1 MPYVRF
7 VIDIVCKDK
16 AGFKHAGLDCALKG
30 SLDVVAAQGACRI
43 AIYVIAPIIAVKMS
57 EACRSGSRRC
67 LGWHNA
73 GVEGLMPYLW
83 FQAVL
88 LLCWCFRSRL
98 WKLGMF
104 WPHLDLL
111 FL

>member
-16 AGFKHAGLDCALKG
+16 AGFKHAGLDCTLKG

-73 GVEGLMPYLW
+73 GFEGLMPYLW
-83 FQAVL
+83 FERYCSFVGAFKVDFGSWECSGQI
-88 LLCWCFRSRL
+88 
-98 WKLGMF
+98 
-104 WPHLDLL
+104 
-111 FL
+111 